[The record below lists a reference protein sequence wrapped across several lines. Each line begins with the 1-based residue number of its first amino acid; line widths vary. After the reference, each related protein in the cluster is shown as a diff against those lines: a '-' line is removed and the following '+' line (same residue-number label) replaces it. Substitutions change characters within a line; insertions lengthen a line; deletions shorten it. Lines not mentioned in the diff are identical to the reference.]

1 MSITQNDIRQT
12 HAAEMIAINE
22 IINTT
27 ETTERFQKI
36 NGEFREKY
44 GMDLGFEQPEIIN
57 PNSNFVVVT
66 YWWGRTVPNVNTA
79 RPCTAFFEIMIRRI
93 VKLTVN
99 FLNTLQITSQ
109 TIPDN
114 VYNELEHYVTK
125 LSDYKKELKQKSIQ
139 YLSMLYDYC
148 KISKTSNN
156 HSQNL
161 LACLEKYKELNKTPQ
176 DFEFKTE
183 TRVAYLL
190 HVLFT
195 LSLKMIKP
203 QIKKLWENKLK
214 INKLKADT
222 ELIKNTMSLEEKR
235 AVKQQIKELQ
245 FAEKQIMLEI
255 GARNRVKLTNDDLI
269 LEKTSTNEAV
279 NKFPEYVGKSVMDLM
294 HEELRF
300 VKPLKFEEMIEKWK
314 TECRTFGCNFL
325 AVEYPEFT
333 KPGGYQL
340 AINAKPL
347 FIRKALELCAPRNVL
362 YIDGDMYIKHY
373 PSIFDLKD
381 VDFMARGWWMDPR
394 SSYKMDE
401 SITYD
406 PYTFETSGGTMFFSQ
421 SNESK
426 ILLNKWAT
434 EASTLRQ
441 KGRADDR
448 VLSLIFNTYKLL
460 CNMKIIQLP
469 VNYLWLTLDYDD
481 RLIES
486 EYYDY
491 NMVKMKDAIFIE
503 HPECLT
509 TEETAGGSGAA
520 SDRSAMYASFLEETS
535 PVSEQF
541 HEYLVFPTEAETDG
555 FKDYL
560 NYMSTVHYIDD
571 GNEILYKKMLVTQG
585 APTEENEQPL
595 YVTSYQDKFGN
606 VPIKDEDG
614 LTPNQ
619 LSEINYKKSEEIDPD
634 ALGGLRR
641 DNNILVFD
649 QDDSEITGGMIIP
662 FIIKMLKNNFTFIY
676 NPLGAEGYSTSIYAR
691 LIAESNNLYKGLD
704 LVFNPTITG
713 FDFTDFFRPII
724 NLNQPILFRPGNRV
738 LVDFLSMHASL
749 NEVSDA
755 LNYGSYE
762 FMSNVRVGYVKEPK
776 QNRSSVQQSIEQTGG
791 THINMDTM
799 FDEYEIGLEL
809 MNGNSQEN
817 QQPAVGGRKRKYTKR
832 RKNKRKSIKKSKRSR
847 K

>member
-1 MSITQNDIRQT
+1 MSIVQNDIRQI
-12 HAAEMIAINE
+12 HAAEMTAINE

-27 ETTERFQKI
+27 ETPERFQKI

-57 PNSNFVVVT
+57 PDSNFVVVT
-66 YWWGRTVPNVNTA
+66 YWWGRTVPNINTA
-79 RPCTAFFEIMIRRI
+79 RPCTAFFEIMLRRI
-93 VKLTVN
+93 IKLTIN
-99 FLNTLQITSQ
+99 FLNTLQTTNQS
-109 TIPDN
+109 IPEN
-114 VYNELEHYVTK
+114 VYNHLETYITK
-125 LSDYKKELKQKSIQ
+125 LSDYKKELNQKSTQ
-139 YLSMLYDYC
+139 YLNMIYDFCNIKKAGDRHGEKLFEALDKC
-148 KISKTSNN
+148 KLMDKIP
-156 HSQNL
+156 QN
-161 LACLEKYKELNKTPQ
+161 
-176 DFEFKTE
+176 FEFKTQTE
-183 TRVAYLL
+183 VAYLL
-190 HVLFT
+190 HILFT
-195 LSLKMIKP
+195 LSLKMVKP

-214 INKLKADT
+214 IIKLKADT
-222 ELIKNTMSLEEKR
+222 ELIKDTISLEEKR
-235 AVKQQIKELQ
+235 AVKQQIKDLQ

-255 GARNRVKLTNDDLI
+255 GARNRVKLTNEDLI
-269 LEKTSTNEAV
+269 LDKSSTNEAV
-279 NKFPEYVGKSVMDLM
+279 NKFPEYIGKSVMDIL

-300 VKPLKFEEMIEKWK
+300 VKPLKFEEMIEQWK
-314 TECRTFGCNFL
+314 GECRKFGCNFL

-426 ILLNKWAT
+426 ILLNKWAI

-469 VNYLWLTLDYDD
+469 VNYLWLTLDYDE
-481 RLIES
+481 RLFEG

-491 NMVKMKDAIFIE
+491 NMAKMKDAIFIE

-520 SDRSAMYASFLEETS
+520 SDRSAMYATFLEETN

-560 NYMSTVHYIDD
+560 DFMSTIYYIDD
-571 GNEILYKKMLVTQG
+571 GNEILYKKRLVTPG
-585 APTEENEQPL
+585 SVPSKNEQPI
-595 YVTSYQDKFGN
+595 YVTSYKDKFGN
-606 VPIKDEDG
+606 KPRKTEDG

-634 ALGGLRR
+634 VLGGLRR

-649 QDDSEITGGMIIP
+649 QDDSEITSEMIIP

-676 NPLGAEGYSTSIYAR
+676 NPLGADGYSTAIYTR
-691 LIAESNNLYKGLD
+691 LITESNNLYKGLD
-704 LVFNPTITG
+704 LVLNPTITG

-749 NEVSDA
+749 GEVSDA

-762 FMSNVRVGYVKEPK
+762 FMSNVRVGYVKEPR
-776 QNRSSVQQSIEQTGG
+776 QPRSSVQQSIEQRGG
-791 THINMDTM
+791 TNINMDTM
-799 FDEYEIGLEL
+799 FDEYEVGLEL
-809 MNGNSQEN
+809 MNGISQEN
-817 QQPAVGGRKRKYTKR
+817 LQPAVGGRKRKYTKR